1 METLFFIARH
11 LCKVRSGLLCI
22 SKLCIYA
29 LLSYLSSR
37 MEFSSNPAEWSLLLS
52 CISILMHFVM
62 TSAGGILSWSQMCFY
77 RSLLTFVWPHRIN
90 NAEITSIHVIV
101 LICLS
106 HHDFSTD
113 PLIRSVQATFPN
125 HDAKIKVQIHSFFFF
140 ATQSLLQCTIFSSK
154 HVPMCLFDV
163 YILLHYY
170 LFTNSGYALP
180 MYMLDAFSW
189 ANWLWNLIALS
200 ITLHFHGIAFVYI
213 LELSTC

>member
-106 HHDFSTD
+106 PHDFSTD
-113 PLIRSVQATFPN
+113 PLIRSAQATFPN
-125 HDAKIKVQIHSFFFF
+125 HDAKMKVQIHSFFLLHNLFCSVLFF
-140 ATQSLLQCTIFSSK
+140 LQSTYPCAYSTSIYYCTIT
-154 HVPMCLFDV
+154 CLLIQGMPFLCICLMHSADLI
-163 YILLHYY
+163 YSEIWLL
-170 LFTNSGYALP
+170 
-180 MYMLDAFSW
+180 
-189 ANWLWNLIALS
+189 
-200 ITLHFHGIAFVYI
+200 
-213 LELSTC
+213 